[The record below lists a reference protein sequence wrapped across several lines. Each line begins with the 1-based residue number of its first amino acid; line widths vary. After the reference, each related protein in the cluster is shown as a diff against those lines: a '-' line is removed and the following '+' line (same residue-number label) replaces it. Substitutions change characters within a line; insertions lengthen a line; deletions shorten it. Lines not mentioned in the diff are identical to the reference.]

1 MIAQEP
7 AKLTAGKS
15 GKTPGFSDSPA
26 AAYAAGPAFAP
37 KSGAAAARDATGAL
51 LMAAVVS
58 QSLGDRILVDG
69 AVREGIKLEIA
80 LELDRKGDV
89 NMDAITRHNII
100 PRKTWE
106 SALKSG
112 ADVLTPVN
120 SERVLRVAR
129 VTAKARETFGRDKAG
144 IWLERATTAL
154 GGQPPMAMLAT
165 ESGARAVELLL
176 GRIDHGF
183 AA

>member
-1 MIAQEP
+1 LKFGEIAHIYGETQEL
-7 AKLTAGKS
+7 AMTNNQGGLS
-15 GKTPGFSDSPA
+15 ESA
-26 AAYAAGPAFAP
+26 AAYVAGHGLIAAP
-37 KSGAAAARDATGAL
+37 KGLTAAL
-51 LMAAVVS
+51 LMTAVIS
-58 QSLGDRILVDG
+58 QGLGDRILIDS
-69 AVREGIKLEIA
+69 AVREGIKTQIA
-80 LELDRKGDV
+80 LELDKRGDV
-89 NMDAITRHNII
+89 NMDAITRYNII

-120 SERVLRVAR
+120 SERLIRVAR
-129 VTAKARETFGRDKAG
+129 VTAKARETFGREKADL
-144 IWLERATTAL
+144 WMERTTTAL
-154 GGQPPMAMLAT
+154 AGQAPMALLAT

>member
-1 MIAQEP
+1 M
-7 AKLTAGKS
+7 
-15 GKTPGFSDSPA
+15 
-26 AAYAAGPAFAP
+26 
-37 KSGAAAARDATGAL
+37 
-51 LMAAVVS
+51 
-58 QSLGDRILVDG
+58 VDG
-69 AVREGIKLEIA
+69 AVRDGIRMAIA

-89 NMDAITRHNII
+89 SMDAITRHNII

-129 VTAKARETFGRDKAG
+129 VTAKARETFGRGKAD
-144 IWLERATTAL
+144 IWMERATSAL